1 MANKEMRPVLSG
13 QKGVSGIR
21 RDKNGT
27 RVRPLAFIRDLIDRY
42 YAHDV
47 ARDGAALT
55 YYLLFAIFPLLVFVS
70 TLVGLMDLDIEG
82 VLATMSRILPEQV
95 LGIIGSYLEYV
106 STSPSRQLLVFSLIF
121 SVWFPMRA
129 ASCLMHS
136 VRKAYGVPQPPS
148 VIGGTLRNLLF
159 TLWLIVTIA
168 ASIALT
174 TVGRRA
180 LEFVSGLIHIPEQF
194 IDVWDT
200 LRFAVLGVIM
210 LLVLVPLNMLA
221 RGHRCPLR
229 EVVPG
234 VLLSMLAWLALSVAF
249 SYYVEEVAH
258 YTELYGSIATI
269 VVVLLWLYM
278 SGQVLIMG
286 AEFNG
291 ARLAD
296 KERKTADPSE
306 GEETK

>member
-1 MANKEMRPVLSG
+1 MVK
-13 QKGVSGIR
+13 
-21 RDKNGT
+21 
-27 RVRPLAFIRDLIDRY
+27 DLIDRY
-42 YAHDV
+42 YGHDV

-55 YYLLFAIFPLLVFVS
+55 YYLLFAIFPLLVFIS
-70 TLVGLMDLDIEG
+70 TLVGLMELDVES
-82 VLATMSRILPEQV
+82 VMLSMSRILPEQV
-95 LGIIGSYLEYV
+95 VGIIGSYLEYV

-129 ASCLMHS
+129 TSCLLHS
-136 VRKAYGVPQPPS
+136 VRKAYGVPQPPDI
-148 VIGGTLRNLLF
+148 IGGTLRNLLF
-159 TLWLIVTIA
+159 TLWLIVTIS
-168 ASIALT
+168 ASIVLT

-180 LEFVSGLIHIPEQF
+180 LEFVSGLIHLPEGF
-194 IDVWDT
+194 IDLWGT
-200 LRFAVLGVIM
+200 LRFVFLGVIM

-234 VLLSMLAWLALSVAF
+234 VLLSMLAWLTLSVAF
-249 SYYVEEVAH
+249 SYYVETVAH

-286 AEFNG
+286 AEYNG
-291 ARLAD
+291 FRLAN
-296 KERKTADPSE
+296 K
-306 GEETK
+306 ETKIIRPPEGKEDAK

>member
-1 MANKEMRPVLSG
+1 M
-13 QKGVSGIR
+13 
-21 RDKNGT
+21 
-27 RVRPLAFIRDLIDRY
+27 
-42 YAHDV
+42 

-55 YYLLFAIFPLLVFVS
+55 YYILFAIFPLLVFIS

-82 VLATMSRILPEQV
+82 VMVSMSRILPEQV
-95 LGIIGSYLEYV
+95 VGIVGSYLEYV
-106 STSPSRQLLVFSLIF
+106 STSPSRQLLVFSLVF
-121 SVWFPMRA
+121 SIWFPMRA
-129 ASCLMHS
+129 TSCLTHS
-136 VRKAYGVPQPPS
+136 VRKAYGAAPPPTI
-148 VIGGTLRNLLF
+148 IGGTLRNLIF

-168 ASIALT
+168 ASIVLT

-180 LEFVSGLIHIPEQF
+180 LVFLSGLIHFPEGF
-194 IDVWDT
+194 INIWDT
-200 LRFAVLGVIM
+200 LRFIALGVIM
-210 LLVLVPLNMLA
+210 LLVLVPLNMVA

-234 VLLSMLAWLALSVAF
+234 VLLSMLAWLALSLAF

-286 AEFNG
+286 AEYNG
-291 ARLAD
+291 SRLARRE
-296 KERKTADPSE
+296 KKIIHPPE
-306 GEETK
+306 GEEETE

>member
-1 MANKEMRPVLSG
+1 MVK
-13 QKGVSGIR
+13 
-21 RDKNGT
+21 
-27 RVRPLAFIRDLIDRY
+27 DLIDRY

-55 YYLLFAIFPLLVFVS
+55 YYLLFAIFPLLVFIS

-82 VLATMSRILPEQV
+82 VMVSMSRILPDQV
-95 LGIIGSYLEYV
+95 VGIVGSYLEYV
-106 STSPSRQLLVFSLIF
+106 STSPSRQLLVFSLVF
-121 SVWFPMRA
+121 SIWFPMRA
-129 ASCLMHS
+129 TSCLTHS
-136 VRKAYGVPQPPS
+136 VRKAYGVSQPPS
-148 VIGGTLRNLLF
+148 IIGGTLRNLIF

-168 ASIALT
+168 VSIVLT

-180 LEFVSGLIHIPEQF
+180 LVFLSGLIHLPEGF
-194 IDVWDT
+194 IDIWGT
-200 LRFAVLGVIM
+200 LRFVALGVIM

-234 VLLSMLAWLALSVAF
+234 VLLSMLAWLALSLAF

-291 ARLAD
+291 SRLAR
-296 KERKTADPSE
+296 KETKIIHPPK
-306 GEETK
+306 GEEEKE